1 MTRSA
6 TGLNLNRHPRV
17 PKPAMFRVS
26 PVHRVLLLTAFVLS
40 ACAHPFKA
48 ADFPTTEG
56 LYRAGLKE
64 FNARRWDNAILAF
77 ERLTMDLPARDTLLS
92 RSYWY
97 LASAHTK
104 KKQYILAAQSFA
116 RLTESF
122 PDDTLADDALL
133 AAGDAY
139 GKMWRKPTLD
149 AQYGLS
155 AISTYRTLLAIYPN
169 STLRDDATAR
179 AAKLEQ
185 WFATKDFDTGMYYLR
200 RKAYDPAILYF
211 RDVVSKYPNT
221 PKARDAYLRL
231 VQAYRAI
238 RYQDDAKEA
247 CTAVRQLYPTD
258 RDVAAACVVFADSTT
273 RPSS

>member
-1 MTRSA
+1 MTRV
-6 TGLNLNRHPRV
+6 LLPNPNRDPRV

-26 PVHRVLLLTAFVLS
+26 SMFRVLLILVVS
-40 ACAHPFKA
+40 VGACAHPFRA
-48 ADFPTTEG
+48 TDFPTTEG
-56 LYRAGLKE
+56 LYRAGLRE
-64 FNARRWDNAILAF
+64 FERKQWDNAIAAF
-77 ERLTMDLPARDTLLS
+77 EKLSMDLPARDTLLA

-97 LASAHTK
+97 LAKAHFK
-104 KKQYILAAQSFA
+104 KKQYLLAAQSFA
-116 RLTESF
+116 RVTESF

-133 AAGDAY
+133 AAGDSYA
-139 GKMWRKPTLD
+139 KMWRKPTLD
-149 AQYGLS
+149 SQYGLS

-169 STLRDDATAR
+169 STLREDAGNR

-185 WFATKDFDTGMYYLR
+185 WFATKDYDTGIYYLK

-211 RDVVSKYPNT
+211 RDVVAKYPNT
-221 PKARDAYLRL
+221 PKARDAYLKL

-238 RYQDDAKEA
+238 RYQDDARET

-258 RDVAAACVVFADSTT
+258 RDVAAACVVFADSTS